1 MKNNVFRKKFN
12 DLGPNTSEKINK
24 LFDGE
29 TKTASEFVN
38 KWEKLSKKAREKAIK
53 IAGAGLLSLL
63 VLCGFNGCVDKD
75 GNLFSP
81 ITNSAFSGEALG
93 EVDCPIKNYEHP
105 ASLTKALF
113 DNNSEVEN
121 FCYFPKREYDVAF
134 ASANLENNTKIL
146 YIEPINTEYVQDS
159 YHDFYAYAKHTIN
172 GLNYYS
178 RTAFSLYRPEEQNP
192 DYLNKDAEIKNATSK
207 VNSLVTTFNEKPY
220 NLFIEELNS
229 AIESEGFKLHIFY
242 GSGRK
247 ISAMGEIQDDLNNQ
261 SSSKF
266 AKFIG
271 DEYVGAQIINTTI
284 GDRKLNKK
292 GSSNEKDWDTS
303 LCQTIVGIAYT
314 KDGTPEIFHIQFRYK
329 DPFWK
334 YEDYTS
340 LYTKLVTGKITR
352 EEKYWKELNVYT
364 SQING
369 LSYEISTTAN
379 NSSTNQNSQKNT
391 PSAEVENER

>member
-1 MKNNVFRKKFN
+1 MNNNIFQKKLN
-12 DLGPNTSEKINK
+12 DLGPDVTKKIDD

-29 TKTASEFVN
+29 TKNPSSFVQ
-38 KWEKLSKKAREKAIK
+38 KFEDFTPKLRKKAIK
-53 IAGAGLLSLL
+53 MAGAGLISLL

-75 GNLFSP
+75 GNLYS
-81 ITNSAFSGEALG
+81 IVENYG

-113 DNNSEVEN
+113 DNNSKVEN
-121 FCYFPKREYDVAF
+121 FCYFPKREYEIAF

-146 YIEPINTEYVQDS
+146 YIEPINTEYVQNR

-178 RTAFSLYRPEEQNP
+178 RTVFSLYRPEEQNP
-192 DYLNKDAEIKNATSK
+192 DYLNNDAEIKNATSK
-207 VNSLVTTFNEKPY
+207 VNSLVATFNNKPY

-229 AIESEGFKLHIFY
+229 AIEAEGFKLNIFY
-242 GSGRK
+242 GSGRE
-247 ISAMGEIQDDLNNQ
+247 ISAMGEIQDDLNKQ

-271 DEYVGAQIINTTI
+271 DEYIGAQIINTTI
-284 GDRKLNKK
+284 GDRKLDKK
-292 GSSNEKDWDTS
+292 GSTNEKDWDTS

-340 LYTKLVTGKITR
+340 FYTKLVTGEITR
-352 EEKYWKELNVYT
+352 EAKYWKELNVYT
-364 SQING
+364 SPING
-369 LSYEISTTAN
+369 LSYEIGVTSN
-379 NSSTNQNSQKNT
+379 NGSTNQNSQKNT
-391 PSAEVENER
+391 PSAEVENKQ